1 MVAPALAIVNP
12 VAARGGGAAL
22 WRRLE
27 PAARALLPGLTVR
40 LTEGPGNAEAIARE
54 WALGPHSGPLLV
66 AGGDGTAHEAV
77 NGLLGGEATPPLA
90 IIPAGTGNDF
100 ARNTGIPLNAEE
112 ALRRI
117 GGGAP
122 RRVDVVRL
130 TFGEPG
136 GATRSV
142 FALNSVSVGVSPRA
156 NLIAH
161 RIRGV
166 IPGRLCYPLAGVAA
180 LISTRMGSYTVT
192 ADGRAI
198 HEGAALNI
206 TVANCATFG
215 GGMRISPSSR
225 PDDGM
230 LEQVVIGRLGLFR
243 ALLAL
248 SRLYGGGHVGMR
260 GVAVTPLTGSVRISR
275 SDGPLLIEADGQ
287 NFTAAGELT
296 VAVFPGGLS
305 LLN

>member
-12 VAARGGGAAL
+12 VAARGSGAAL

-40 LTEGPGNAEAIARE
+40 LTEGPGNAEEIARE
-54 WALGPHSGPLLV
+54 WALRPRAGPLLV

-77 NGLLGGEATPPLA
+77 NGLLGLGVTPPLA

-112 ALRRI
+112 ALARI
-117 GGGAP
+117 GGGAL

-130 TFGEPG
+130 EFREPG
-136 GATRSV
+136 GASRTV
-142 FALNSVSVGVSPRA
+142 FALNSVSVGVGPRA

-161 RIRGV
+161 RIRGA
-166 IPGRLCYPLAGVAA
+166 IPGHLCYPLAGVAA
-180 LISTRMGSYTVT
+180 LISNRMGRYTVT

-198 HEGAALNI
+198 HQGAALNI

-215 GGMRISPSSR
+215 GGMRISPGSR
-225 PDDGM
+225 PDDGV

-248 SRLYGGGHVGMR
+248 SRLYGGTHVGMR
-260 GVAVTPLTGSVRISR
+260 GVTVTPLTGSVRIAR

-287 NFTAAGELT
+287 SFTAVGEL
-296 VAVFPGGLS
+296 AVEVLPDGLG